1 MATPRGE
8 EADRLDYWYDRCDEL
23 YYMRKANQLEDDLYH
38 TLADALDDEGVGL
51 YYRALCDPS
60 FNTRPKQGLNPL
72 LRGYPLKLTKN
83 RPPKTSIPTVLE
95 TLPIPQFKPCQLYSQ
110 RSHLYRI

>member
-8 EADRLDYWYDRCDEL
+8 EADRLDWWYDRCDEL

-38 TLADALDDEGVGL
+38 KLAAALDDEGVGL

-60 FNTRPKQGLNPL
+60 FNMRPKQGLNPL
-72 LRGYPLKLTKN
+72 SRGYPLKLAQN
-83 RPPKTSIPTVLE
+83 LPPKKLRRYIPT
-95 TLPIPQFKPCQLYSQ
+95 PKYRPCQLYSR
-110 RSHLYRI
+110 RSHIYMI

>member
-23 YYMRKANQLEDDLYH
+23 YHMRTANQLEDALYH
-38 TLADALDDEGVGL
+38 KLAAALDDEGVGL

-72 LRGYPLKLTKN
+72 LRGYPLKLALN
-83 RPPKTSIPTVLE
+83 LPKT
-95 TLPIPQFKPCQLYSQ
+95 LPVPKFKPCQLYSR

>member
-23 YYMRKANQLEDDLYH
+23 YYMRKANQLEDDQYQR
-38 TLADALDDEGVGL
+38 LADALDHEGVGL
-51 YYRALCDPS
+51 YYMALCDPS

-72 LRGYPLKLTKN
+72 LRGFPLTLAKN
-83 RPPKTSIPTVLE
+83 LPKPLPVPT
-95 TLPIPQFKPCQLYSQ
+95 F
-110 RSHLYRI
+110 